1 MLKYA
6 KIFMLTILAMLSAC
20 KAPQRDHT
28 QITMPEHS
36 ESSSSVPTDPN
47 NLNGVIWEGKT
58 DYGLYV
64 VSFFKKIT
72 DTSVAYY
79 TGSSEDLTMAR
90 AYAFMSYPQHTEI
103 KSDTVIAIFMYGQ
116 FVYDFRIINENEA
129 QIVGVYEPPIP
140 LKRMH

>member
-79 TGSSEDLTMAR
+79 TGSSEDLAW
-90 AYAFMSYPQHTEI
+90 P
-103 KSDTVIAIFMYGQ
+103 
-116 FVYDFRIINENEA
+116 
-129 QIVGVYEPPIP
+129 EPMPLCHIP
-140 LKRMH
+140 STQKLKATL